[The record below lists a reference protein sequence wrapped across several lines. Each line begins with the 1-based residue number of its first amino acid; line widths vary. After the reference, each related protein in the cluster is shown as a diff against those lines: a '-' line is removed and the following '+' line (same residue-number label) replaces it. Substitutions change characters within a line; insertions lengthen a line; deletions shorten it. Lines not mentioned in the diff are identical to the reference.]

1 MGLLV
6 HSFFMVTRHTSYGL
20 RRNKNFSRLGEI
32 FWFRLYTSSPTG
44 TCNLQKLQCK
54 QYKHELQCILRV
66 FDSQDL
72 GNILTF
78 QLESEVGE

>member
-1 MGLLV
+1 
-6 HSFFMVTRHTSYGL
+6 MVTRHTSYDSGGTKTFQGWG
-20 RRNKNFSRLGEI
+20 RKI
-32 FWFRLYTSSPTG
+32 FWFRLHTSSPTG
-44 TCNLQKLQCK
+44 TRNLQKLQCK
-54 QYKHELQCILRV
+54 QYKHKLQCILRV